1 MLKNYFKIAFRNLWR
16 NKLYSFINLLGLST
30 ALTACGLIVLFIL
43 DESSYDN
50 FHQNEVYRID
60 WLTERPQTRTPHPMT
75 LAMMKDFPEVKSA
88 VSITP
93 IWGSGLTRQTFV
105 MQYGERRFEEKE
117 LLAVD
122 TTFFEVFTFPAIR
135 GNAHLSL
142 QDPNAII
149 ISQKIAQKYFGLE
162 NPIGKILRIND
173 NSSLRV
179 SAVLKDVPANS
190 HFHFDFLVSYL
201 RLKKQESGDF
211 FQWGDFGHYN
221 YVALQPNTNPQLI
234 EQKIPKW
241 IRSYL
246 NWPAEDLKAL
256 ETGIVKFK
264 LSAIQS
270 IHLHSHLL
278 WELETNGNI
287 NYLYIFGSA
296 ALLILLIALVNYI
309 NLATALIFERSKQV
323 GLRKLIGANNR
334 QIIQQF
340 LTESTVLLSIAFLL
354 SVSLLELILPIFNQY
369 TNKTLKISYL
379 DGYGFLL
386 IFLAIVGILGLL
398 MGWIPA
404 WHITTY
410 KPIDVLKKQLKSGKM
425 GIRIREGLVIFQFM
439 ISITLIISTFV
450 IYSQIEHLKNRPLGF
465 EQHQIIV
472 VPIKDKKMR
481 QTVEAVRGNLL
492 KNANFKN
499 VTTSSNIPF
508 GQFNQQEIRWQKNQT
523 PTTTSLIDVDYDFFK
538 TLNIKVLK
546 GRVFDKSFSEDTQE
560 TTFILNET
568 AAKQFAWQNP
578 INQPLTIL
586 EDNGDEP
593 GKVIGV
599 VKDFHFQSLHEKITP
614 MVFRIRPNR
623 ANYYLIKID
632 HHQVA
637 QSLQFLEKTWKQW
650 DNRHT
655 FEYSFLD
662 ERMQSKYQAEVRMGG
677 VFGVFSGLAIGIAG
691 IGLFGLASFLMVQRT
706 KEIGIRKVLGAG
718 VLQIVLLLSQNFLR
732 LVLIAFV
739 LATPLAYYLL
749 QKWLQEFVYRVS
761 ITWWAFLIAGVLAMF
776 IALITIAYQVIWA
789 SLTNP
794 VEVLKNE

>member
-16 NKLYSFINLLGLST
+16 NKLYSLINLLGLST
-30 ALTACGLIVLFIL
+30 ALTACGLIVLFIV

-50 FHQNEVYRID
+50 FHQNKVYRID

-105 MQYGERRFEEKE
+105 MQYSERRFEEKE

-122 TTFFEVFTFPAIR
+122 TTFFDVFTFPAIR
-135 GNAHLSL
+135 GNARASL

-149 ISQKIAQKYFGLE
+149 ISQKIAEKYFGLE

-179 SAVLKDVPANS
+179 SAVLKNVPANS

-201 RLKKQESGDF
+201 RLKKEESGDF

-221 YVALQPNTNPQLI
+221 YVALKPNTNPQLI

-241 IRSYL
+241 AKNYL
-246 NWPAEDLKAL
+246 KWSEEDLKAL
-256 ETGIVKFK
+256 ESGVVKFK
-264 LSAIQS
+264 LSSIQS
-270 IHLHSHLL
+270 IHLHSNLL
-278 WELETNGNI
+278 WELEANGNI

-309 NLATALIFERSKQV
+309 NLATALAFERAKQV
-323 GLRKLIGANNR
+323 GLRKLIGANNQ

-340 LTESTVLLSIAFLL
+340 LTESMLLVGIACLLSI
-354 SVSLLELILPIFNQY
+354 SLLELLLPIFNQF
-369 TNKTLKISYL
+369 THKSLTINYL
-379 DGYGFLL
+379 DGYEFLL
-386 IFLAIVGILGLL
+386 TFFAVVSILGLL

-410 KPIDVLKKQLKSGKM
+410 KPLDVLKKQLKTGKM
-425 GIRIREGLVIFQFM
+425 GIRIREGLVVFQFM
-439 ISITLIISTFV
+439 ISITLIVSTFV
-450 IYSQIEHLKNRPLGF
+450 IYSQIEYLKNRPLGF
-465 EQHQIIV
+465 DQHQTIV

-481 QTVEAVRGNLL
+481 QTVEAVRANLL
-492 KNANFKN
+492 KNPNFKN
-499 VTTSSNIPF
+499 VTTASNIPF
-508 GQFNQQEIRWQKNQT
+508 GQFNQQEIRWQKSED
-523 PTTTSLIDVDYDFFK
+523 PITTSLVDVDYDFFK
-538 TLNIKVLK
+538 TLSIKVLK
-546 GRVFDKSFSEDTQE
+546 GRMFDKSFVEDAQE
-560 TTFILNET
+560 NTYILNET

-578 INQPLTIL
+578 VNQPLTIL
-586 EDNGDEP
+586 EDDGDEP

-599 VKDFHFQSLHEKITP
+599 VKDFHFQSLHEKVTP
-614 MVFRIRPNR
+614 MVFRIRPQR
-623 ANYYLIKID
+623 ANYYLIKIAD
-632 HHQVA
+632 NQVA
-637 QSLQFLEKTWKQW
+637 QSLQILEKTWKQW
-650 DNRHT
+650 DSRNT

-662 ERMQSKYQAEVRMGG
+662 ERMQSKYQAEGRMGS

-706 KEIGIRKVLGAG
+706 KEIGIRKVLGASA
-718 VLQIVLLLSQNFLR
+718 LQIVLLLSQNFLR
-732 LVLIAFV
+732 LVMIAFV
-739 LATPLAYYLL
+739 LATPLAYYLM
-749 QKWLQEFVYRVS
+749 QNWLQEFVYRVS
-761 ITWWAFLIAGVLAMF
+761 IAWWVFFIAGILALLIAFM
-776 IALITIAYQVIWA
+776 TIAYQAIWA

-794 VEVLKNE
+794 VETLRSE